1 MQIKSNSVR
10 IKHSFAIDFHGYC
23 RVKERK
29 TGGSMRISIVG
40 VGYVGLVT
48 GVCFAET
55 GNDVICIDIDENKI
69 ENLKKGI
76 IPIYEPHL
84 EELVKNNL
92 KEGRLHFTTQIKD
105 AVDHGLIVFICVNT
119 PQDEDGSADLQYVKQ
134 VAEDIGRH
142 IEKYRIV
149 VVKSTVPVGTCEM
162 VRDTIAQ
169 KLSERGVDIPFDI
182 ASNPEFLKE
191 GVAVDDCMKPERV
204 VVGVEHSRVEE
215 IMRELYA
222 PFTRTG
228 APFLVM
234 DVRSSEMT
242 KYTANSMLATRI
254 SFMNQI
260 ATICERLGAD
270 VMMVMRGIGSDSR
283 IGPKFLFPGVGFGGS
298 CFPKDVRALIKTAQ
312 EYGYNPS
319 ILEQVMQINEKQRA
333 AFTERIEAYYNND
346 IKGKTFAIWG
356 LAFKPNT
363 DDMREAPSVYIVD
376 RLTKGGAFCNL
387 FDPKAMGVASKILE
401 GNNNIRFGNNQYEV
415 LKDVDGLILVT
426 EWLSFREPD
435 FERMK
440 TLMKEHII
448 FDGRNQYN
456 PKSMA
461 RHGFKYICI
470 GRPNV

>member
-1 MQIKSNSVR
+1 
-10 IKHSFAIDFHGYC
+10 
-23 RVKERK
+23 
-29 TGGSMRISIVG
+29 MRISVIG

-48 GVCFAET
+48 GACFAET
-55 GNDVICIDIDENKI
+55 GNDVICMDIDKKKI
-69 ENLKKGI
+69 ENLKQGI

-92 KEGRLHFTTQIKD
+92 EEGRLCFTTDIKE
-105 AVDHGLIVFICVNT
+105 AVDHGLTIFISVNT

-134 VAEDIGRH
+134 VAGDIGRI

-149 VVKSTVPVGTCEM
+149 IVKSTVPVGTCEM
-162 VRDTIAQ
+162 VKDTIAEE
-169 KLSERGVDIPFDI
+169 LIRRGVDIPFDI

-204 VVGVEHSRVEE
+204 VVGVEHGRVEE
-215 IMRELYA
+215 ILRELYA

-260 ATICERLGAD
+260 AMICEKLGAD

-312 EYGYNPS
+312 NYGCDPS
-319 ILEQVMQINEKQRA
+319 ILEKVMEINEEQRI
-333 AFTERIEAYYNND
+333 AFTGRIEAYYDND
-346 IKGKTFAIWG
+346 VKGKTFAIWG

-376 RLTKGGAFCNL
+376 KLTRGGAFCNL
-387 FDPKAMGVASKILE
+387 FDPKATEVASKIFE
-401 GNNNIRFGNNQYEV
+401 GNPNIKFGKNQYEV
-415 LKDVDGLILVT
+415 LEGVDGLILVT

-440 TLMKEHII
+440 GLMKEHVI

-456 PKSMA
+456 PKTIA
-461 RHGFKYICI
+461 RQGFRYLCI
-470 GRPNV
+470 GRPAAELR

>member
-1 MQIKSNSVR
+1 M
-10 IKHSFAIDFHGYC
+10 
-23 RVKERK
+23 VK
-29 TGGSMRISIVG
+29 
-40 VGYVGLVT
+40 
-48 GVCFAET
+48 
-55 GNDVICIDIDENKI
+55 
-69 ENLKKGI
+69 
-76 IPIYEPHL
+76 
-84 EELVKNNL
+84 
-92 KEGRLHFTTQIKD
+92 
-105 AVDHGLIVFICVNT
+105 
-119 PQDEDGSADLQYVKQ
+119 
-134 VAEDIGRH
+134 
-142 IEKYRIV
+142 
-149 VVKSTVPVGTCEM
+149 
-162 VRDTIAQ
+162 DTIAEE
-169 KLSERGVDIPFDI
+169 LTRRGADIPFDI

-204 VVGVEHSRVEE
+204 VIGVEHGRVEE
-215 IMRELYA
+215 ILRELYA

-260 ATICERLGAD
+260 STICEKLGAD

-312 EYGYNPS
+312 NYGYSPS
-319 ILEQVMQINEKQRA
+319 ILEKVMEINEEQRIE
-333 AFTERIEAYYNND
+333 FTKKIEAYYDNNV
-346 IKGKTFAIWG
+346 KGKTFAVWG

-363 DDMREAPSVYIVD
+363 DDMREAPSVYIVNK
-376 RLTKGGAFCNL
+376 LTSDGAFCNL
-387 FDPKAMGVASKILE
+387 FDPKSSEAASKIFE
-401 GNNNIRFGNNQYEV
+401 GNTNVKFGKNQYEV
-415 LKDVDGLILVT
+415 LENADGLILVT

-440 TLMKEHII
+440 SLMKGHVI

-456 PKSMA
+456 PRTME
-461 RHGFKYICI
+461 RQGIKYICI